1 MKRKY
6 RKKWKDSNRG
16 WLSNTAV
23 KLTEKQQKTMKIS
36 GSWQEDILFSQTR
49 KIHKRQQK

>member
-1 MKRKY
+1 MKGRD

-16 WLSNTAV
+16 WLSKQQKTNS
-23 KLTEKQQKTMKIS
+23 KQQKTMKIS

-49 KIHKRQQK
+49 KIHERQQK